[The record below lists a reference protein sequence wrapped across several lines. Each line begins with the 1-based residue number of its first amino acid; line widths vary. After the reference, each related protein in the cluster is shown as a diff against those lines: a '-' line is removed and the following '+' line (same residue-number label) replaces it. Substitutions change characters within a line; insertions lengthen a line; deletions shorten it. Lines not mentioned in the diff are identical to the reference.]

1 MKNTM
6 IRVLFFIF
14 EPIQAFKNLKINM
27 LKFETCGLKSLI
39 LKLQIHFFQILNIV
53 AMKQTFLYLCLLLNV
68 NAFATHNHAGEI
80 MIEQIGEFTIK
91 ATVITYTPDLP
102 NFPADRAQLTFCWGD
117 GTMTDIPRVGN
128 GVKVV
133 DSNLKKNVYEA
144 THTFTRAGK
153 YTVCMTDPNRN
164 SGILNLNFPY
174 SDLAAFHIQATITL
188 VPAQA
193 NGKYNKTPE
202 LRSYPIDVA
211 TVGYPFKHFVD
222 AIDAD
227 GDSMVYRLVSPM
239 ESLYKTIPN
248 YLSPSTV
255 SPSDSNK
262 ITFNT
267 TNGTF
272 EWKSPQKKGLYSI
285 AIQVISYRRG
295 VAIDTILRDMNIIVQ
310 GGSTTGVE
318 SVESPLFAKLSPN
331 PIYTEG
337 VLFIADDFGQNV
349 ELTIVN
355 AFGQIV
361 ETAYLRNEKTY
372 AIKPKNYWVNGL
384 YFIHLKSATK
394 KTVLKVELLG
404 N

>member
-1 MKNTM
+1 
-6 IRVLFFIF
+6 
-14 EPIQAFKNLKINM
+14 
-27 LKFETCGLKSLI
+27 
-39 LKLQIHFFQILNIV
+39 
-53 AMKQTFLYLCLLLNV
+53 MKQTFLYLCLLLSINL
-68 NAFATHNHAGEI
+68 FATHNHAGEI

-91 ATVITYTPDLP
+91 ATVITYTPDLVF
-102 NFPADRAQLTFCWGD
+102 NPADRRQLTFCWGD
-117 GTMTDIPRVGN
+117 GTMNDIPRIGN

-144 THTFTRAGK
+144 THTFSRIGK

-164 SGILNLNFPY
+164 SGILNLNFPN
-174 SDLAAFHIQATITL
+174 SDLSVFHIQATITL
-188 VPAQA
+188 IPVEA

-202 LRSYPIDVA
+202 LRSYPIDVG

-227 GDSMVYRLVSPM
+227 GDSMAFRLVTPM
-239 ESLYKTIPN
+239 AGLNQTVPN
-248 YLSPSTV
+248 YYSPSTV
-255 SPSDSNK
+255 LPSDSNK
-262 ITFNT
+262 VSFNT
-267 TNGTF
+267 RNGTF
-272 EWKSPQKKGLYSI
+272 EWKIPQRKGLYSI

-310 GGSTTGVE
+310 GGATTGLQTVD
-318 SVESPLFAKLSPN
+318 SPLFAKLSPN

-337 VLFIADDFGQNV
+337 VLSIAEEFGNEV

-355 AFGQIV
+355 AFGQIA
-361 ETAYLRNEKTY
+361 ERAYLRNEKTY
-372 AIKPKNYWVNGL
+372 AVKPKNYWVNGM

-394 KTVLKVELLG
+394 KMVLKVELLH

>member
-1 MKNTM
+1 
-6 IRVLFFIF
+6 
-14 EPIQAFKNLKINM
+14 
-27 LKFETCGLKSLI
+27 
-39 LKLQIHFFQILNIV
+39 
-53 AMKQTFLYLCLLLNV
+53 MKQTFLYLCLLLNF

-80 MIEQIGEFTIK
+80 IIEQIGEFTIK

-102 NFPADRAQLTFCWGD
+102 NFPADRAQLIFCWGD
-117 GTMTDIPRVGN
+117 GTMTTIPRVGN
-128 GVKVV
+128 GVKFV

-144 THTFTRAGK
+144 THTFSRIGK
-153 YTVCMTDPNRN
+153 YTVCMTDPNRTA
-164 SGILNLNFPY
+164 GILNLYFPN
-174 SDLAAFHIQATITL
+174 SDLLAFHVQATITL
-188 VPAQA
+188 VPVQA

-202 LRSYPIDVA
+202 LRRFPIDVA
-211 TVGYPFKHFVD
+211 TVGFPFKHFVD

-227 GDSMVYRLVSPM
+227 GDSMAFRLVTPM
-239 ESLYKTIPN
+239 ESLNTTISN
-248 YLSPSTV
+248 YVSPSTI

-262 ITFNT
+262 ISFNT

-272 EWKSPQKKGLYSI
+272 EWKSPQKKSLYTI

-310 GGSTTGVE
+310 GGATTGLE
-318 SVESPLFAKLSPN
+318 SVESPLFVKLSPN

-337 VLFIADDFGQNV
+337 VLSIADDFGQNV
-349 ELTIVN
+349 ELTIAN

-361 ETAYLRNEKTY
+361 ETAYLRNEKMY
-372 AIKPKNYWVNGL
+372 AVKPKNYWVNGL

-394 KTVLKVELLG
+394 KMVVKVELLH